1 MTTAPQTVAP
11 ESGRT
16 PREIADEHG
25 LPLVDLRR
33 ERIGRE
39 ASEAIPFNVLVR
51 TRAMPY
57 RLDDDGRLKVA
68 VADPSQIQ
76 VVDELRLV
84 SRYPIDLA
92 GAVSGDI
99 DFELSRLTRG
109 VELHERAATIGDD
122 LPGIQDED
130 DEETDLEAEDGIS
143 DAPPIRLVNSIIV
156 QAADD
161 GASDLHFLPQGESL
175 HARMRID
182 GILHEVERIPKR
194 HAAGVISRIK
204 VLAKLD
210 IAEHRMPQDGRLTL
224 RVKNSGRLLDVRIAV
239 LPTVEGEGVIMRLLD
254 KTRRAPTLTEIGL
267 SNEMQMALEE
277 VVFRPIGAVLAT
289 GPTGSGK
296 STTLY
301 AALTDILRPEINVI
315 TIEDPVEYRLEDV
328 YQVQVNL
335 RAGLTF
341 ATGLRTILRSDPDV
355 LMVGEIRDLETAKIA
370 LEASLTG
377 HAVFSTLHANDAPGA
392 IARLNDL
399 GIEPFITGS
408 ALSAVL
414 AQRLVRKLCTECR
427 EAYEPDRGELE
438 QLGYS
443 AAAIAEGVRLY
454 RRRGC
459 PRCRKGY
466 QGRTGIYQLLIMNDE
481 LAELASGR
489 ATHAELERAA
499 IAAGMK
505 TLWQD
510 GLDKAAA
517 GITTI
522 EELSRVVGSD
532 H

>member
-1 MTTAPQTVAP
+1 MATGPQALAAGN
-11 ESGRT
+11 GRT
-16 PREIADEHG
+16 PRELADEHG
-25 LPLVDLRR
+25 LQLVDLRR
-33 ERIGRE
+33 ERIARE

-51 TRAMPY
+51 TRAVPY
-57 RLDDDGRLKVA
+57 RLEDGRLKVA

-76 VVDELRLV
+76 VVDELRLI
-84 SRYPIDLA
+84 SRYPVDMA
-92 GAVSGDI
+92 VAVSGDI
-99 DFELSRLTRG
+99 DFELNRLSRGL
-109 VELHERAATIGDD
+109 ELNERAATIGDD
-122 LPGIQDED
+122 LPGLEEE
-130 DEETDLEAEDGIS
+130 DEETDLEADDGIS

-161 GASDLHFLPQGESL
+161 GASDLHFLPQGQAL
-175 HARMRID
+175 VARMRID

-224 RVKNSGRLLDVRIAV
+224 RVKKSGRLLDVRIAV

-277 VVFRPIGAVLAT
+277 IIFRPIGAFLAT

-414 AQRLVRKLCTECR
+414 AQRLVRRLCTDCR
-427 EAYEPDRGELE
+427 DAYAPAPEELE

-443 AAAIAEGVRLY
+443 SAAIEQGVTLY

-459 PRCRKGY
+459 ARCRKGY
-466 QGRTGIYQLLIMNDE
+466 QGRTGIYQLLVMNDE
-481 LAELASGR
+481 LAVLASER
-489 ATHAELERAA
+489 ATHAALETAA

-522 EELSRVVGSD
+522 EELKRVVGS
-532 H
+532 

>member
-1 MTTAPQTVAP
+1 MTASSQAATTPN
-11 ESGRT
+11 GRT
-16 PREIADEHG
+16 PRELADEYG
-25 LPLVDLRR
+25 LQLIDLRR
-33 ERIGRE
+33 ERIGRD
-39 ASEAIPFNVLVR
+39 ASEAIPLHILLR
-51 TRAMPY
+51 TRAVPY
-57 RLDDDGRLKVA
+57 GLVDARLKVA

-76 VVDELRLV
+76 LVDELRLV

-92 GAVSGDI
+92 VAVSGDI
-99 DFELSRLTRG
+99 DFELNRLSRGL
-109 VELHERAATIGDD
+109 ELNERAATIGDD

-130 DEETDLEAEDGIS
+130 EETDLEAADGIS

-161 GASDLHFLPQGESL
+161 GASDLHFLPQDDAL
-175 HARMRID
+175 VARMRID

-210 IAEHRMPQDGRLTL
+210 IAEHRLPQDGRLTL
-224 RVKNSGRLLDVRIAV
+224 RSKKSGRLLDVRIAV

-267 SNEMQMALEE
+267 SNEMQMMLEE
-277 VVFRPIGAVLAT
+277 VIFRPTGAFLAT

-315 TIEDPVEYRLEDV
+315 TIEDPVEYRLDDV

-377 HAVFSTLHANDAPGA
+377 HSVFSTLHANDAPGA
-392 IARLNDL
+392 IARLNDI

-414 AQRLVRKLCTECR
+414 AQRLARKLCTGCR
-427 EAYEPDRGELE
+427 EAYEPAAGELE

-443 AAAIAEGVRLY
+443 AAAIDAGVTLY

-459 PRCRKGY
+459 VRCRKGY
-466 QGRTGIYQLLIMNDE
+466 QGRTGIYQLLVMNDE
-481 LAELASGR
+481 LAQLASER
-489 ATHAELERAA
+489 SAHAALEQAA
-499 IAAGMK
+499 VEAGMK
-505 TLWQD
+505 SLWQD
-510 GLDKAAA
+510 GLAKAAA

-522 EELSRVVGSD
+522 EELTRVVGS
-532 H
+532 

>member
-1 MTTAPQTVAP
+1 MTTAPQTT
-11 ESGRT
+11 GRT
-16 PREIADEHG
+16 PRELADAHG
-25 LPLVDLRR
+25 LELVDLRR
-33 ERIGRE
+33 ERIGRD
-39 ASEAIPFNVLVR
+39 ASEAIPLHILLR
-51 TRAMPY
+51 TRAVAY
-57 RLDDDGRLKVA
+57 RLEEGRLSVA

-76 VVDELRLV
+76 LVDELRLV

-92 GAVSGDI
+92 VAVSGDI
-99 DFELSRLTRG
+99 DFELSRLGRG
-109 VELHERAATIGDD
+109 LELTERAATIGDD
-122 LPGIQDED
+122 LPGLQDPD
-130 DEETDLEAEDGIS
+130 DEETDLEAADGIS

-161 GASDLHFLPQGESL
+161 GASDLHFLPQGDAL
-175 HARMRID
+175 LARMRVD
-182 GILHEVERIPKR
+182 GILHDVERIPKR

-210 IAEHRMPQDGRLTL
+210 IAEHRLPQDGRLTL
-224 RVKNSGRLLDVRIAV
+224 RAKTSGRLLDVRIAV

-254 KTRRAPTLTEIGL
+254 KTRKAPTLTEIGL
-267 SNEMQMALEE
+267 SNEMQMTLEE
-277 VVFRPIGAVLAT
+277 VIFRPIGAFLAT

-315 TIEDPVEYRLEDV
+315 TIEDPVEYRLDDV
-328 YQVQVNL
+328 YQVQVNN

-377 HAVFSTLHANDAPGA
+377 HAVFSSLHANDAPGA
-392 IARLNDL
+392 IARLNDI
-399 GIEPFITGS
+399 GIEPFVTGS

-414 AQRLVRKLCTECR
+414 AQRLARKLCTECR
-427 EAYEPDRGELE
+427 EAYEPAREELE

-443 AAAIAEGVRLY
+443 AAAIDAGITLY

-466 QGRTGIYQLLIMNDE
+466 QGRTGIFQLLVMNEE
-481 LAELASGR
+481 LTQLASDR
-489 ATHAELERAA
+489 ATHGALERAA
-499 IAAGMK
+499 AAAGMK

-517 GITTI
+517 GITTV
-522 EELSRVVGSD
+522 EELTRVVGA
-532 H
+532 